1 MGGLGLGGSRMAMPP
16 SSIFGNPSNPY
27 PYSSLKTVN
36 KEITDFYLIKI
47 MEVGTEVSIFIL
59 SKNLIPSLF

>member
-1 MGGLGLGGSRMAMPP
+1 MGGFGLGGSGMAMPAS
-16 SSIFGNPSNPY
+16 SSIFGYPHNPSSN
-27 PYSSLKTVN
+27 SSLKTVN

-59 SKNLIPSLF
+59 SRNL